1 MTANTPRPVS
11 GGIPGPPPNTGSGVS
26 GVVQRLQQVRDRI
39 ADAAARAG
47 RDPASITLI
56 GAAKT
61 VDAERVREAFQAGLL
76 DIAENWVQEALPK
89 IAAVGPGPR
98 WHFIGHLQRNKARAA
113 AGVFDVVHS
122 LDGPR
127 VAQTLDRAARDLGRR
142 LRVLIEVN
150 VAGEPTKYGV
160 APEAV
165 PGLLAA
171 LRGLPHLEPVG
182 LMTMA
187 PMTETPE
194 SVRWVFRS
202 LRLIRDRLLAG
213 EAGAAFNELSMGMS
227 GDFEVAVEEGSTMV
241 RIGRAIFGE
250 R

>member
-1 MTANTPRPVS
+1 M
-11 GGIPGPPPNTGSGVS
+11 
-26 GVVQRLQQVRDRI
+26 QKRLQEVRARI
-39 ADAAARAG
+39 AVAASRAG
-47 RDPASITLI
+47 RDPASVTLV

-61 VDAERVREAFQAGLL
+61 VSADRVREAVDAGLL
-76 DIAENWVQEALPK
+76 DIGENWVQEALPK

-113 AGVFDVVHS
+113 ARVFDVIHS
-122 LDGPR
+122 LDSAR
-127 VAQTLDRAARDLGRR
+127 VAQTLDRGARDAGRR

-150 VAGEPTKYGV
+150 VAGEATKFGV
-160 APEAV
+160 APDAV
-165 PGLLAA
+165 EDLLRAIRDCA
-171 LRGLPHLEPVG
+171 HLMPVG

-187 PMTETPE
+187 PLTDDPE
-194 SVRWVFRS
+194 SVRWVFRA
-202 LRLIRDRLLAG
+202 LRELRDRLRAG
-213 EAGAAFNELSMGMS
+213 TAGPGFDELSMGMS